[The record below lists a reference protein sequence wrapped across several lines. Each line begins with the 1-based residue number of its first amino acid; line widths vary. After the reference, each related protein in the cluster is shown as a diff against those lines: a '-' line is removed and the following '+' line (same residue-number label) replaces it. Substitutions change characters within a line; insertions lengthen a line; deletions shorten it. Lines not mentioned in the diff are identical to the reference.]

1 MQTFNF
7 NFEQLSLE
15 DQKKV
20 YLHLFSEYYGIEK
33 FEASQS
39 LDELKAIVDE
49 MENEDVYPL
58 AYMAGMLAHGVAY
71 VFSVP
76 IEIGDGKK
84 QEIVDIHFK
93 EGYELGNNFDI
104 EWYDGLNSHGKGV
117 ISLYET
123 VDIYGLEGLVPI
135 FKKYPLVSPV
145 I

>member
-20 YLHLFSEYYGIEK
+20 YLHLFSEYYGIEN

-76 IEIGDGKK
+76 FETEDGEKK
-84 QEIVDIHFK
+84 EFVDIHFK
-93 EGYELGNNFDI
+93 EGFELGNNFDI
-104 EWYDGLNSHGKGV
+104 EWYNGLNSDGKGM

-123 VDIYGLEGLVPI
+123 VALYDLETLVPI
-135 FKKYPLVSPV
+135 FKKYPLLS
-145 I
+145 